1 MLFIIPYNKTNGA
14 ATTLATPSPMSP
26 RKNIT
31 TIRPTQDAVILTP
44 SSKLKGITKSPIAE
58 KANSISHKCIKAH
71 LSFQY
76 IKPTTKQERINNR
89 YVIGN
94 SFFA

>member
-44 SSKLKGITKSPIAE
+44 SSKLKGITKRPIAE
-58 KANSISHKCIKAH
+58 KANSISHKYIKAP
-71 LSFQY
+71 LEFPIY
-76 IKPTTKQERINNR
+76 KANNKTR
-89 YVIGN
+89 KN
-94 SFFA
+94 K